1 MASFHYRALQADGS
15 VAEGQ
20 LDAADRREALRV
32 MSARGLRP
40 VKLTDAAAASSA
52 PVLPA
57 RAVAPKAATAS
68 GLGSSSPKDAVAA
81 NGASGGSASGGVR
94 SPMGAGSWRVA
105 RRPASRPASRPAPA
119 PKAVAKPASKSDAP
133 APAGGGMQLTL
144 GGDRITPRIL
154 ENFTRLLSSLL
165 AAGVPLSRALVILMR
180 EAASP
185 AAGAQWKQVHD
196 LVVDGLS
203 LAEAMGRSPKTFP
216 RVYVAMV
223 EAGET
228 GGFLDV
234 VLGQIADFQA
244 REKEMR
250 GKVMTALLYPVILL
264 VLAIGV
270 LVFLL
275 VFFIPRFQGIFSGF
289 GAELPLITQVIVG
302 TSEVLRTW
310 GILLLVALGVGGY
323 SLRTWLVSEA
333 GRRVWEGFILRA
345 PVVGPLVAQFS
356 MSRFCRMLGTLL
368 GAGVPLVNAL
378 NVARRSIGNQILVD
392 AVANS
397 IERVKE
403 GKQLGPSLGD
413 CRDLF
418 SGSTLEMISVA
429 EESGRLDTELVR
441 IANVTEGDLDRQL
454 KTAVAL
460 AEPLMLFLIAGFIG
474 FIFIGM
480 VIPIF
485 SLQDH
490 IK

>member
-1 MASFHYRALQADGS
+1 MASFHYKALQADGS

-32 MSARGLRP
+32 ISARGLRP
-40 VKLTDAAAASSA
+40 VKLTDAAAAASA

-68 GLGSSSPKDAVAA
+68 GSPSSKGATTAG
-81 NGASGGSASGGVR
+81 GASSGFASGGVR
-94 SPMGAGSWRVA
+94 RPVASGSGRV
-105 RRPASRPASRPAPA
+105 ASRPATRPAARPVPA
-119 PKAVAKPASKSDAP
+119 PKAPAKAASKSDAP
-133 APAGGGMQLTL
+133 AQGGGMKLSL
-144 GGDRITPRIL
+144 GGDRVTPRIL

-165 AAGVPLSRALVILMR
+165 AAGIPLSRALVILMR

-264 VLAIGV
+264 FLAIGV

-275 VFFIPRFQGIFSGF
+275 VFFIPRFQGIFAGF

-302 TSEVLRTW
+302 TSEVLRSW

-454 KTAVAL
+454 RTAVAL